1 MQQTKKQR
9 QGPIESATLFSI
21 GTIKKGNDGNK
32 WVIIETSAGIHR
44 WKQVKT
50 GKPGKPSKTSN
61 NKTHKKP
68 ITSPKKTPEDN
79 LISSSSNNGDASQ
92 ALLVSIA
99 KKNQVTSSGTKKEL
113 AEKIWRVRSSAL
125 DSKDLKKIV
134 GLLSKESKKEV
145 NKLLAK
151 RIEHPILNYRGMWK
165 KQVKPLNEMSRT
177 ELLKDIR
184 NFRDVWEEITTRNQD
199 LGDDRLVDE
208 TDNEL
213 REHLKYY
220 YSNEA
225 RLQAEDYLRDI

>member
-1 MQQTKKQR
+1 MQQTKKQKQR
-9 QGPIESATLFSI
+9 QSPIESATLFSI

-50 GKPGKPSKTSN
+50 GKPSKPSN

-68 ITSPKKTPEDN
+68 ITPPKTPEDN
-79 LISSSSNNGDASQ
+79 LISSSNNDDVSQ
-92 ALLVSIA
+92 AMLVSMA
-99 KKNQVTSSGTKKEL
+99 KKNQVTSSGNKKEL
-113 AEKIWRVRSSAL
+113 AEKIWRVRSSAI

-134 GLLSKESKKEV
+134 GLLSKDSKKEV

-220 YSNEA
+220 YSNSG
-225 RLQAEDYLRDI
+225 RLQAEDYLRDM

>member
-9 QGPIESATLFSI
+9 QSPIESATLFSV

-50 GKPGKPSKTSN
+50 SKTSKN

-68 ITSPKKTPEDN
+68 ITSPNKPEDKP
-79 LISSSSNNGDASQ
+79 IGSSHSGDVSQ
-92 ALLVSIA
+92 TMLVSMA
-99 KKNQVTSSGTKKEL
+99 KKSHVTTSGTKKEL
-113 AEKIWRVRSSAL
+113 AEKIWRVRRSAI
-125 DSKDLKKIV
+125 DSKDLEKLV
-134 GLLSKESKKEV
+134 DLLSKESKKEV
-145 NKLLAK
+145 NDLLAK

-165 KQVKPLNEMSRT
+165 KQMKPLNEMSRT
-177 ELLKDIR
+177 ELLNEIR
-184 NFRDVWEEITTRNQD
+184 KFRDVWEEITTRNQD
-199 LGDDRLVDE
+199 LGDDRLAGE

-225 RLQAEDYLRDI
+225 RLQAEDYLRDM

>member
-9 QGPIESATLFSI
+9 KGPIESATLFSV

-44 WKQVKT
+44 WKHL
-50 GKPGKPSKTSN
+50 KTSNN

-68 ITSPKKTPEDN
+68 ITPPKTPEDN
-79 LISSSSNNGDASQ
+79 PIGSSNNDDVSQ
-92 ALLVSIA
+92 AMLVSIA
-99 KKNQVTSSGTKKEL
+99 KKNQVTSSGSKKEL
-113 AEKIWRVRSSAL
+113 AEKIWRVRTSAI

-134 GLLSKESKKEV
+134 GLLSKDSKKEV
-145 NKLLAK
+145 NELLAK

-208 TDNEL
+208 TENEL

-220 YSNEA
+220 YSNSG
-225 RLQAEDYLRDI
+225 RLQAEDYLRDM

>member
-50 GKPGKPSKTSN
+50 GKPSKTSN

-68 ITSPKKTPEDN
+68 IKSPKKTPEDKPTG
-79 LISSSSNNGDASQ
+79 SSHNGDASQ

-125 DSKDLKKIV
+125 DSKDLEKIL
-134 GLLSKESKKEV
+134 GLLSNQSKKEV

-184 NFRDVWEEITTRNQD
+184 KFRDVWEEITTRNQD

-220 YSNEA
+220 YSNSG
-225 RLQAEDYLRDI
+225 RLQAEDYLRDM

>member
-9 QGPIESATLFSI
+9 KGPIESATLFSI

-44 WKQVKT
+44 WNQL
-50 GKPGKPSKTSN
+50 KPSKPSKTGN

-68 ITSPKKTPEDN
+68 MISRTIDEDN
-79 LISSSSNNGDASQ
+79 NSGSSRSGDVSQ
-92 ALLVSIA
+92 AMLVSMA
-99 KKNQVTSSGTKKEL
+99 KKNQVTSSGSKKEL
-113 AEKIWRVRSSAL
+113 AEKIWRVRSSAI

-134 GLLSKESKKEV
+134 GLLSKDSKKEV
-145 NKLLAK
+145 NELLAK

-199 LGDDRLVDE
+199 LGDDRLVNE
-208 TDNEL
+208 TENEL

-220 YSNEA
+220 YSNSG
-225 RLQAEDYLRDI
+225 RLQAEDYLRDM

>member
-9 QGPIESATLFSI
+9 QRQSPIESATLFSI

-50 GKPGKPSKTSN
+50 GKPNKTSN

-68 ITSPKKTPEDN
+68 ITSTKKPEDKPTG
-79 LISSSSNNGDASQ
+79 SSHSGDVSQ

-184 NFRDVWEEITTRNQD
+184 KFRDVWEEITTRNQD
-199 LGDDRLVDE
+199 LGDDRLAGE

-225 RLQAEDYLRDI
+225 RLQAEDYLRDM